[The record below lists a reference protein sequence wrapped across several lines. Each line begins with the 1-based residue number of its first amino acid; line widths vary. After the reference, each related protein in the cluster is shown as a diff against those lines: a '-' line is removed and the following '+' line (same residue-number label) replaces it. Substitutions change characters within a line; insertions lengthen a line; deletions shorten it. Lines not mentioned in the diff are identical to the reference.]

1 MRTKFIS
8 ALGLTFL
15 LASCVEDN
23 FNDINNITPTPGQDI
38 VFSANINTPKT
49 RTVYGVEVDSNNDKT
64 NDQVKVKWV
73 HGDLVTVYGSA
84 CAAGR
89 QQADYA
95 VQSFVKDANGNPT
108 TEVAPSTPNTDDGY
122 SYADDL
128 VKNGAYGVQWGESP
142 TSDFYAV
149 YPAVN
154 DGAFEA
160 IVENNVVTGVTVA
173 SKINAQQYLSFT
185 SGTVAVTGI
194 PYNSTG
200 KAYGMNDALMYAYT
214 PNATPTDANGNP
226 KKVDLNFRPFST
238 VLNFSIPSW
247 EATTDSGLAGNETG
261 KSLVVNSIT
270 VTAPYGIAGDFN
282 LEIKDGTATAG
293 EGSSETITVVPSEQ
307 LKWEYGKSLDFSLF
321 TIPVADKT
329 IGGEGWTVSME
340 LAGIGENGAN
350 LIKTFTFASPVNSM
364 SIAAGKI
371 HDVKVKSG
379 FTVDG
384 AWEYK
389 TENWLTTVPRNVYI
403 SDLSL
408 PGAWYATDSGYQG
421 TATLDGLYKAGIRA
435 FNIDCRLTLRP
446 GLDVDNISN
455 SSTYV
460 DNLEHVSDEKYK
472 DNDDATRYGP
482 HTLVLACAGTEEYE
496 TRLSFATGKVTD
508 IKKSVKE
515 ALIELGEYAALNTNE
530 YIEVILTIAQK
541 PKDFDH
547 VFSSLYTFGT
557 INPKMVLAAI
567 AQTLNDDDVKG
578 YLYGGTNG
586 EVITPNTTIND
597 VLGKVVVKV
606 NMNTSDANIRA
617 YNYSAPML
625 ISEGSMASTSIGYTD
640 APVMVGVFDSMNT
653 ASMYWS
659 DDYPTPD
666 DNIAPMKYYYHQ
678 AQATSSAPTVAQRKA
693 AILDILTK
701 SYEIYKNNTHDAM
714 FQIGIGGWTGTENNT
729 SPSNLSKELNPYVYG
744 IINSMLTGVGYDANG
759 DGTAEVFTPA
769 PVGAVLMNF
778 ATSKDNSTQ
787 QLIKAIIDL
796 NGKYF
801 LNSDITK
808 PAWPTDGSGS
818 GEGVLD

>member
-1 MRTKFIS
+1 M
-8 ALGLTFL
+8 
-15 LASCVEDN
+15 ASCVEEN
-23 FNDINNITPTPGQDI
+23 FNDFNDITPTPGKDI

-49 RTVYGVEVDSNNDKT
+49 RTVYGVEVNTDSDNK

-73 HGDLVTVYGSA
+73 HGDLVTVYGTA
-84 CAAGR
+84 CADGR
-89 QQADYA
+89 RQADYA

-128 VKNGAYGVQWGESP
+128 VKSGAYGVQWGESP

-149 YPAVN
+149 YPAVE

-160 IVENNVVTGVTVA
+160 IVDENNVVTGVTVA

-185 SGTVAVTGI
+185 SGTTAVTGI

-214 PNATPTDANGNP
+214 PNATPTDANGYP

-247 EATTDSGLAGNETG
+247 EATTDSGLSGNETG
-261 KSLVVNSIT
+261 KSLVINSIT

-321 TIPVADKT
+321 TIPVAGKT
-329 IGGEGWTVSME
+329 IGGDGWTVSME

-408 PGAWYATDSGYQG
+408 PGAWYATDSGYQNG
-421 TATLDGLYKAGIRA
+421 TLAEQYAAGIRA
-435 FNIDCRLTLRP
+435 FNIDCRLSI
-446 GLDVDNISN
+446 DADKDSDDFDNQYDEQD
-455 SSTYV
+455 YV
-460 DNLEHVSDEKYK
+460 DGH
-472 DNDDATRYGP
+472 
-482 HTLVLACAGTEEYE
+482 LVLACAGTEEE
-496 TRLSFATGKVTD
+496 EVRNILIEIPTGKMNKIGKT
-508 IKKSVKE
+508 VKA
-515 ALIELGEYAALNTNE
+515 ALIELGALATSNPEE
-530 YIEVILTIAQK
+530 YIEVILTISQK
-541 PKDFDH
+541 PKTH
-547 VFSSLYTFGT
+547 SSKTYGT
-557 INPKMVLAAI
+557 INPKMVLQAI
-567 AQTLNDDDVKG
+567 VDVLNDSDVKK
-578 YLYGGTNG
+578 YLYGAVSD
-586 EVITPNTTIND
+586 EAITPNTTLND
-597 VLGKVVVKV
+597 VAGKVVVKV
-606 NMNTSDANIRA
+606 NMNTEAANIRSWNHA
-617 YNYSAPML
+617 APML
-625 ISEGSMASTSIGYTD
+625 ISEASMAPQADED
-640 APVMVGVFDSMNT
+640 AKISAGVFNEMN
-653 ASMYWS
+653 SSEMYWS
-659 DDYPTPD
+659 NNFITNSTDPGYMQYHYHHCQNTTGSGSNPSVDDRKTAIEKVLAESFIIY
-666 DNIAPMKYYYHQ
+666 DN
-678 AQATSSAPTVAQRKA
+678 
-693 AILDILTK
+693 D
-701 SYEIYKNNTHDAM
+701 THDAM
-714 FQIGIGGWTGTENNT
+714 FQLGIGGWTSDNDSGKT
-729 SPSNLSKELNPYVYG
+729 NLSSQLNPYVYG
-744 IINSMLTGVGYDANG
+744 IVNSMLTGTAYDG
-759 DGTAEVFTPA
+759 KIYTPA

-778 ATSKDNSTQ
+778 ATSTANSTP

-801 LNSDITK
+801 LNRDTTQ
-808 PAWPTDGSGS
+808 PAWPTDTPEEG
-818 GEGVLD
+818 GEEGGEVQ

>member
-8 ALGLTFL
+8 ALGLILL

-49 RTVYGVEVDSNNDKT
+49 RTVYGVEVNTDNDKI

-73 HGDLVTVYGSA
+73 HGDLVTVYGTD
-84 CAAGR
+84 CATGR
-89 QQADYA
+89 KQADYA

-128 VKNGAYGVQWGESP
+128 VKNGTYGVQWGESP

-149 YPAVN
+149 YPAVE

-160 IVENNVVTGVTVA
+160 IVDENNVVTGVTVA
-173 SKINAQQYLSFT
+173 SKINAQQYISFT
-185 SGTVAVTGI
+185 SGTTAVTGI

-247 EATTDSGLAGNETG
+247 GVTTDSGLVGNETG

-307 LKWEYGKSLDFSLF
+307 LKWEYNKSLDFSLF
-321 TIPVADKT
+321 TIPVAGKT
-329 IGGEGWTVSME
+329 IGGDGWTVSME

-379 FTVDG
+379 FIVDG
-384 AWEYK
+384 VWEYK

-408 PGAWYATDSGYQG
+408 PGAWYATDSNYQSG
-421 TATLDGLYKAGIRA
+421 SLQDQYDAGIRA

-446 GLDVDNISN
+446 DVAIDGGY
-455 SSTYV
+455 T
-460 DNLEHVSDEKYK
+460 YK
-472 DNDDATRYGP
+472 DVEAHVTDNKYSDRNDVETYGP
-482 HTLVLACAGTEEYE
+482 HTLVLACAGKENAAKGGF
-496 TRLSFATGKVTD
+496 LGLVTQNYISSID
-508 IKKSVKE
+508 KTVKQ
-515 ALIELGEYAALNTNE
+515 ALIELGDLASSNPNE
-530 YIEVILTIAQK
+530 FVEVILTVSQK
-541 PKDFDH
+541 PKTQ
-547 VFSSLYTFGT
+547 SSYTYGT
-557 INPKMVLAAI
+557 VNPKMVLTAI
-567 AQTLNDDDVKG
+567 AQTLNDPDVID
-578 YLYGGTNG
+578 YLYGGIDG
-586 EVITPNTTIND
+586 EAITPNTTVND
-597 VLGKVVVKV
+597 VRGKLVVKV
-606 NMNTSDANIRA
+606 NVNTSGTNIIS
-617 YNYSAPML
+617 YGIKAPML
-625 ISEGSMASTSIGYTD
+625 VSEGSMATSALEDGEYIKGD
-640 APVMVGVFDSMNT
+640 IIEGVFDIMNDPD
-653 ASMYWS
+653 MYWS
-659 DDYPTPD
+659 NHYPSV
-666 DNIAPMKYYYHQ
+666 NKNVAPMKYYYHQ
-678 AQATSSAPTVAQRKA
+678 AQATTGDVTIDKRKA
-693 AILDILTK
+693 AIDAILSE
-701 SYEIYKNNTHDAM
+701 SYNIYNQNTHDAM
-714 FQIGIGGWTGTENNT
+714 FQLGIGGWTGRENNEDQN
-729 SPSNLSKELNPYVYG
+729 NLSAQLNPYVLAE
-744 IINSMLTGVGYDANG
+744 INKMLA
-759 DGTAEVFTPA
+759 GTKKPA

-778 ATSKDNSTQ
+778 ATSTSNSTRE
-787 QLIKAIIDL
+787 LIKAIIDL

-801 LNSDITK
+801 LNRDVTQ

-818 GEGVLD
+818 GEGKLD

>member
-8 ALGLTFL
+8 ALGLVL
-15 LASCVEDN
+15 LMASCVEEN
-23 FNDINNITPTPGQDI
+23 FNDFNDITPTPGKDI

-49 RTVYGVEVDSNNDKT
+49 RTVYGVEVDIDGDNK

-73 HGDLVTVYGSA
+73 HGDLVTVYGTA
-84 CAAGR
+84 CAGGR

-149 YPAVN
+149 YPAVE

-160 IVENNVVTGVTVA
+160 IKENNVVTGVTVA

-185 SGTVAVTGI
+185 SGTTTAVTGI

-247 EATTDSGLAGNETG
+247 EATTDSGLAGDETG

-321 TIPVADKT
+321 TIPVAGKT
-329 IGGEGWTVSME
+329 IGGDGWTVSVE

-408 PGAWYATDSGYQG
+408 PGAWYATDSGYQNG
-421 TATLDGLYKAGIRA
+421 TLTEQYAAGIRA
-435 FNIDCRLTLRP
+435 FNIDCRLSIVA
-446 GLDVDNISN
+446 GKDSDDFDNQ
-455 SSTYV
+455 Y
-460 DNLEHVSDEKYK
+460 DEQDYK
-472 DNDDATRYGP
+472 DGN
-482 HTLVLACAGTEEYE
+482 LVLACAGTEKEE
-496 TRLSFATGKVTD
+496 KGLFGIGATGKITE
-508 IKKSVKE
+508 IGKTVKA
-515 ALIELGEYAALNTNE
+515 ALIDLGTMADLNKDE
-530 YIEVILTIAQK
+530 YIEVILTVSQK
-541 PKDFDH
+541 PKTN
-547 VFSSLYTFGT
+547 SKKTYGT
-557 INPKMVLAAI
+557 INPKMVLQAI
-567 AQTLNDDDVKG
+567 VDVLNDSDVKK
-578 YLYGGTNG
+578 YLYGAVSD
-586 EVITPNTTIND
+586 EAITPNTTLKD
-597 VLGKVVVKV
+597 VAGKVVVKV
-606 NMNTSDANIRA
+606 NMNTEAANIRLWNHA
-617 YNYSAPML
+617 APML
-625 ISEGSMASTSIGYTD
+625 ISEASMAPQADED
-640 APVMVGVFDSMNT
+640 AKISAGVFNEMN
-653 ASMYWS
+653 SSEMYWS
-659 DDYPTPD
+659 NNFITNSTDPGYMQYHYHHCQNTTGSGSNPSVDDRKTAIENVLAESFVIY
-666 DNIAPMKYYYHQ
+666 DN
-678 AQATSSAPTVAQRKA
+678 
-693 AILDILTK
+693 D
-701 SYEIYKNNTHDAM
+701 THDAM
-714 FQIGIGGWTGTENNT
+714 FQLGIGGWTSDNDNGK
-729 SPSNLSKELNPYVYG
+729 PNLSSQLNPYVYG
-744 IINSMLTGVGYDANG
+744 IINSMLTGTAYNG
-759 DGTAEVFTPA
+759 EIYTPA

-778 ATSKDNSTQ
+778 ATSTANSTPE
-787 QLIKAIIDL
+787 LIKAIIDL

-801 LNSDITK
+801 LNRDTTQ
-808 PAWPTDGSGS
+808 PAWPTDGSGT
-818 GEGVLD
+818 GDGTMDE

>member
-49 RTVYGVEVDSNNDKT
+49 RTVYGVEVDTDSDNK

-73 HGDLVTVYGSA
+73 HGDLVTVYGTA

-95 VQSFVKDANGNPT
+95 VQSFVKDADGKPT

-128 VKNGAYGVQWGESP
+128 VKSGAYGVQWGESP

-149 YPAVN
+149 YPAVE

-160 IVENNVVTGVTVA
+160 IVENDVVTGVTVA
-173 SKINAQQYLSFT
+173 SKINVQQYLSFT
-185 SGTVAVTGI
+185 SGTTAVTGI

-247 EATTDSGLAGNETG
+247 AATSGSGLVDNETG

-270 VTAPYGIAGDFN
+270 ITAPFGIAGDFN
-282 LEIKDGTATAG
+282 LQVNNDGTASAG
-293 EGSSETITVVPSEQ
+293 EGSSETVTIVPSEQ
-307 LKWEYGKSLDFSLF
+307 LKWEYGKYLNFSLF
-321 TIPVADKT
+321 TIPVADKK
-329 IGGEGWTVSME
+329 IGGDGWTVSLE

-350 LIKTFTFASPVNSM
+350 LIKTFTFALPANSM

-371 HDVKVKSG
+371 HDVKVESG
-379 FTVDG
+379 FTVAG
-384 AWEYK
+384 TWEYK

-403 SDLSL
+403 SDISL
-408 PGAWYATDSGYQG
+408 PGAWYATDGGYQSD
-421 TATLDGLYKAGIRA
+421 TTTLTSLYKAGIRA
-435 FNIDCRLTLRP
+435 FNIDCRLTLATDQDVHN
-446 GLDVDNISN
+446 LDNPENQYYDVE
-455 SSTYV
+455 
-460 DNLEHVSDEKYK
+460 EH
-472 DNDDATRYGP
+472 ATNG
-482 HTLVLACAGTEEYE
+482 TLVLACSGTE
-496 TRLSFATGKVTD
+496 THKTTISIPDGTISSIGKT
-508 IKKSVKE
+508 VKQ
-515 ALIELGEYAALNTNE
+515 ALVDLGSLAVKNPDE
-530 YIEVILTIAQK
+530 YIEVILTVAQK
-541 PKDFDH
+541 PKDYNYL
-547 VFSSLYTFGT
+547 SRRRYIYGT
-557 INPKMVLAAI
+557 VNPKMVLSAI
-567 AQTLNDDDVKG
+567 AQVLNDEEVKP
-578 YLYGGTNG
+578 YLYGGGEG
-586 EVITPNTTIND
+586 EVVTPNTTIKD
-597 VLGKVVVKV
+597 VCGKLLVKV
-606 NMNTSDANIRA
+606 NLNTSDANIQS
-617 YNYSAPML
+617 YKISAPML
-625 ISEGSMASTSIGYTD
+625 ISEGSMASSGIEEGVYVKGQIAD
-640 APVMVGVFDSMNT
+640 GVFDKMNT

-659 DDYPTPD
+659 NNYPAD
-666 DNIAPMKYYYHQ
+666 ANKFASMKYYYHQ
-678 AQATSSAPTVAQRKA
+678 AQATTGAPTVDERKA
-693 AILDILTK
+693 AIDDILQQ
-701 SYEIYKNNTHDAM
+701 SYNIYKNNTHDAM
-714 FQIGIGGWTGTENNT
+714 FQLGIGGWTSDNDSGKT
-729 SPSNLSKELNPYVYG
+729 NLSSQLNPYVYG
-744 IINSMLTGVGYDANG
+744 IINSMLTGTAYNG
-759 DGTAEVFTPA
+759 KTYTPA

-778 ATSKDNSTQ
+778 ATSKANSTP

-801 LNSDITK
+801 LNRDTTQ

-818 GEGVLD
+818 GEGEMD

>member
-8 ALGLTFL
+8 ALGLVL
-15 LASCVEDN
+15 LMASCVEEN
-23 FNDINNITPTPGQDI
+23 FNDFNDITPTPGKDI

-49 RTVYGVEVDSNNDKT
+49 RTVYGVEVDINGDNK

-73 HGDLVTVYGSA
+73 HGDLVTVYGTD
-84 CAAGR
+84 CATGR
-89 QQADYA
+89 KQADYA
-95 VQSFVKDANGNPT
+95 VQSFVKDADGNPT

-128 VKNGAYGVQWGESP
+128 VKSGAYGVQWGEST

-149 YPAVN
+149 YPAVE

-160 IVENNVVTGVTVA
+160 IVDKNNVVTGVTVA

-185 SGTVAVTGI
+185 SGTTAVTGI

-247 EATTDSGLAGNETG
+247 AATSGSGLVGNETG

-270 VTAPYGIAGDFN
+270 VEAPYGIAGDFTLDIN
-282 LEIKDGTATAG
+282 GANATAG
-293 EGSSETITVVPSEQ
+293 EGSSETVTIVPSEQ

-321 TIPVADKT
+321 TIPVSGKE
-329 IGGEGWTVSME
+329 IGGDGWTVSIE
-340 LAGIGENGAN
+340 LAGLGENGDN
-350 LIKTFTFASPVNSM
+350 LIKTFTFASLENSM

-379 FTVDG
+379 FTVAG

-389 TENWLTTVPRNVYI
+389 TENWLTTLPRNVYI

-408 PGAWYATDSGYQG
+408 PGAWYATDSGYQNG
-421 TATLDGLYKAGIRA
+421 TLAEQYAAGIRA
-435 FNIDCRLTLRP
+435 FNIDCRLTLAA
-446 GLDVDNISN
+446 GKDVNDYDDDTENLYADNIN
-455 SSTYV
+455 
-460 DNLEHVSDEKYK
+460 HVTD
-472 DNDDATRYGP
+472 G
-482 HTLVLACAGTEEYE
+482 TLVLACAGTEEHYQNLIGTPDGKI
-496 TRLSFATGKVTD
+496 TRIGKT
-508 IKKSVKE
+508 VKE
-515 ALIELGEYAALNTNE
+515 AIIELGQLAQGNNEE
-530 YIEVILTIAQK
+530 YIEVILTVAQK
-541 PKDFDH
+541 PKDYDPI
-547 VFSSLYTFGT
+547 VSGLYTYGT
-557 INPKMVLAAI
+557 INPELVLTAI
-567 AQTLNDDDVKG
+567 TQTLKDEAVKG
-578 YLYGGTNG
+578 YLYGGTEG
-586 EVITPNTTIND
+586 EAITPNTTIND

-606 NMNTSDANIRA
+606 NINTSDTYIKK
-617 YNYSAPML
+617 YNLSAPML
-625 ISEGSMASTSIGYTD
+625 LSEGSMASASIGYTD
-640 APVMVGVFDSMNT
+640 DPVVVGVFDQMNT

-659 DDYPTPD
+659 NDYPTI
-666 DNIAPMKYYYHQ
+666 NGSIAPMKYYYHQ
-678 AQATSSAPTVAQRKA
+678 AQATSSAPTVDQRKA

-701 SYEIYKNNTHDAM
+701 SYEIYNNNSHDAM
-714 FQIGIGGWTGTENNT
+714 FQIGIGGWTSDNDSGKT
-729 SPSNLSKELNPYVYG
+729 NLSSQLNPYVYN
-744 IINSMLTGVGYDANG
+744 IINSMLTGEGYDANG
-759 DGTAEVFTPA
+759 DGVNEVFTPA

-778 ATSKDNSTQ
+778 ATSTANSTP

-801 LNSDITK
+801 LNRDTTQ
-808 PAWPTDGSGS
+808 PAWPTDTPVEG
-818 GEGVLD
+818 GEEGDEIQ

>member
-49 RTVYGVEVDSNNDKT
+49 RTVYGVEVDSNNDNVK
-64 NDQVKVKWV
+64 DQVKVKWV
-73 HGDLVTVYGSA
+73 HGDLVTVYGTA
-84 CAAGR
+84 CADGR

-95 VQSFVKDANGNPT
+95 VQSFVKDVNGNPT

-128 VKNGAYGVQWGESP
+128 VKSGAYGVQWGESP

-149 YPAVN
+149 YPAVE

-160 IVENNVVTGVTVA
+160 IKENNVVTGVTVA
-173 SKINAQQYLSFT
+173 SKINVQQYLSFT
-185 SGTVAVTGI
+185 SGTSAVTGI

-214 PNATPTDANGNP
+214 PSATPTDE
-226 KKVDLNFRPFST
+226 KVDLNFRPFST

-247 EATTDSGLAGNETG
+247 KATTDSGLAGNEKG

-270 VTAPYGIAGDFN
+270 VRAPYGIAGDFN
-282 LEIKDGTATAG
+282 LEIKDGIATTG
-293 EGSSETITVVPSEQ
+293 EGTSETITVVPSSQ
-307 LKWEYGKSLDFSLF
+307 LKWEYGKSLNFSLF
-321 TIPVADKT
+321 TIPVAGET
-329 IGGEGWTVSME
+329 IGGDDWTVSIE

-350 LIKTFTFASPVNSM
+350 LIKTFTFAKPANSM

-371 HDVKVKSG
+371 HDVKVNSG
-379 FTVDG
+379 FSVEG

-403 SDLSL
+403 SDISL
-408 PGAWYATDSGYQG
+408 PGAWYATDGGYQSD
-421 TATLDGLYKAGIRA
+421 TTTLTSLYKAGIRA
-435 FNIDCRLTLRP
+435 FNIDCRLTLAA
-446 GLDVDNISN
+446 GKDVNDYDDVKTNQYADN
-455 SSTYV
+455 
-460 DNLEHVSDEKYK
+460 EKHLT
-472 DNDDATRYGP
+472 DG
-482 HTLVLACAGTEEYE
+482 TLVLACAGTEEHYQNWIG
-496 TRLSFATGKVTD
+496 TPDGRITN
-508 IKKSVKE
+508 IKKTVKD
-515 ALIELGEYAALNTNE
+515 AIIELGKLALGNKEE
-530 YIEVILTIAQK
+530 YIEVILTVAQK
-541 PKDFDH
+541 PKDYAPIVSGLH
-547 VFSSLYTFGT
+547 TYGT
-557 INPKMVLAAI
+557 VNPKMVLTAI
-567 AQTLNDDDVKG
+567 AQTLNDDSVKG
-578 YLYGGTNG
+578 YLYGGTDG
-586 EVITPNTTIND
+586 ETITPNTTIND

-606 NMNTSDANIRA
+606 NVNTSDANIKN
-617 YNYSAPML
+617 YNLSAPML
-625 ISEGSMASTSIGYTD
+625 LSEGSMASTSIGYID
-640 APVMVGVFDSMNT
+640 DPVVAGVFDRMNT

-659 DDYPTPD
+659 NDYPTI
-666 DNIAPMKYYYHQ
+666 NGSIAPMKYYYHQ
-678 AQATSSAPTVAQRKA
+678 AQATSSAPTIDQRKT

-701 SYEIYKNNTHDAM
+701 SYEIYKNNSHDAM

-729 SPSNLSKELNPYVYG
+729 NPSNLSQQLNPYVYK
-744 IINSMLTGVGYDANG
+744 IINSMLTGEGYDANG
-759 DGTAEVFTPA
+759 DGEAEVFTPA

-778 ATSKDNSTQ
+778 ATSKNNSTP

-801 LNSDITK
+801 LNRDTTQ
-808 PAWPTDGSGS
+808 PDWPTDGSGS
-818 GEGVLD
+818 GEGGLD

>member
-8 ALGLTFL
+8 ALGFILL

-73 HGDLVTVYGSA
+73 HGDLVTVYGTA
-84 CAAGR
+84 CANGR
-89 QQADYA
+89 RQADYA

-128 VKNGAYGVQWGESP
+128 VKSGAYGVQWGESP

-149 YPAVN
+149 YPAVE

-160 IVENNVVTGVTVA
+160 IVDENNVVTGVTVA

-185 SGTVAVTGI
+185 SGTTAVTGI

-247 EATTDSGLAGNETG
+247 KATTDSGLAGNETG

-282 LEIKDGTATAG
+282 LEIKGATVTAG
-293 EGSSETITVVPSEQ
+293 EGTSEKVTIVPSEQ

-321 TIPVADKT
+321 TIPVASQT
-329 IGGEGWTVSME
+329 IGGDGWTVSIE
-340 LAGIGENGAN
+340 LAGLGENGES
-350 LIKTFTFASPVNSM
+350 LPKTFTFASLENSM

-379 FTVDG
+379 FSVEG

-421 TATLDGLYKAGIRA
+421 AATLDDLYTAGIRA
-435 FNIDCRLTLRP
+435 FNIDCRLTLATNQDVHN
-446 GLDVDNISN
+446 LDNPEN
-455 SSTYV
+455 QY
-460 DNLEHVSDEKYK
+460 SDVEAH
-472 DNDDATRYGP
+472 ATNG
-482 HTLVLACAGTEEYE
+482 TLVLACSGTENHK
-496 TRLSFATGKVTD
+496 TSWTVPDGTISSIGKT
-508 IKKSVKE
+508 VKQ
-515 ALIELGEYAALNTNE
+515 ALVELGSLAKNNPKE
-530 YIEVILTIAQK
+530 YIEVILTVAQK
-541 PKDFDH
+541 PKDYNY
-547 VFSSLYTFGT
+547 LNTWRYIYGT
-557 INPKMVLAAI
+557 VNPKMVLLAI
-567 AQTLNDDDVKG
+567 AQVLNDEEVKP
-578 YLYGGTNG
+578 YLYGGVEG
-586 EVITPNTTIND
+586 EVVTPNTTIKD
-597 VLGKVVVKV
+597 VCGKLLVKV
-606 NMNTSDANIRA
+606 NLNTSDVNIQS
-617 YNYSAPML
+617 YEISAPML
-625 ISEGSMASTSIGYTD
+625 ISEGSMASSGIEDGVY
-640 APVMVGVFDSMNT
+640 VKGQIVEGVFNKMNT

-659 DDYPTPD
+659 DDYPTAD
-666 DNIAPMKYYYHQ
+666 GNIASMKYYYHQ
-678 AQATSSAPTVAQRKA
+678 AQATTGAPTVDERKA
-693 AILDILTK
+693 AIDDILQQ
-701 SYEIYKNNTHDAM
+701 SYTIYHNNTHDAM
-714 FQIGIGGWTGTENNT
+714 FQLGIGGWTSDNDRGK
-729 SPSNLSKELNPYVYG
+729 SNLSSQLNPYVYG
-744 IINSMLTGVGYDANG
+744 IINSMLTG
-759 DGTAEVFTPA
+759 TAYNDETYTPA

-778 ATSKDNSTQ
+778 ATSTDNKTPE
-787 QLIKAIIDL
+787 LIKAIIDL

-801 LNSDITK
+801 LNSDTTQ

-818 GEGVLD
+818 GEGDMD